1 MALAFK
7 QYAQV
12 PVGNV
17 LFCTKIDFWSPKIRL
32 IFLGLGWHKGWHMYN
47 SNPIRKTETKNVE
60 GAEAQFLTN
69 LKCLFLSEAID
80 DFDALDIT
88 SMLMD
93 KIHAWFLF

>member
-1 MALAFK
+1 
-7 QYAQV
+7 
-12 PVGNV
+12 
-17 LFCTKIDFWSPKIRL
+17 
-32 IFLGLGWHKGWHMYN
+32 MYN